1 VNLRDTCRASNAD
14 RDSPVRFFHPSGDV
28 HPRMAGGRTCNFFW
42 SLTMK
47 SGRSLVDLARELE
60 RQISSKRDL
69 VVPSSLPAVPY
80 RRGRRP

>member
-1 VNLRDTCRASNAD
+1 
-14 RDSPVRFFHPSGDV
+14 
-28 HPRMAGGRTCNFFW
+28 MAGPFLQLLW

-69 VVPSSLPAVPY
+69 VVPSSFLQCRTDEDGSLKLIVDS
-80 RRGRRP
+80 RQG